1 MIRYKSE
8 SEIEA
13 IRHGG
18 RILRQALDLVNRHC
32 VPGVRTQELDQMAE
46 QYIRDQGGKP
56 SFKGYRGF
64 PGSLCISVN
73 EEVVHGI
80 PGRRKVRQGDLVSV
94 DCGVTWEGFVADSA
108 TTIAVGEVEPE
119 LQKLMDVTREA
130 LFLGIDQARPGR
142 FIRDISKAVQ
152 DHVERHGFTVVR
164 DLVGHGVGYSVH
176 EEPQVPNF
184 AGPRKGPK
192 ILPGLV
198 IAIEPMVNVG
208 TSDVVMLEDR
218 WTIVT
223 RDRLPSAHFEHTIAV
238 TENGPRILT
247 NGD

>member
-13 IRHGG
+13 IRYGG
-18 RILRQALDLVNRHC
+18 RILRQALDLVTEHC
-32 VPGVRTQELDQMAE
+32 VPGVRTLELDQMAE
-46 QYIRDQGGKP
+46 EFIRAQGGKP

-80 PGRRKVRQGDLVSV
+80 PGRRKIRQGDLVSV

-108 TTIAVGEVEPE
+108 TTIAVGEVEPS

-130 LFLGIDQARPGR
+130 LHLGIDQARPGH

-152 DHVERHGFTVVR
+152 EHVEKHGFTVVR

-184 AGPRKGPK
+184 VGPRKGPK
-192 ILPGLV
+192 IQPGLV
-198 IAIEPMVNVG
+198 IAIEPMVNIG
-208 TSDVVMLEDR
+208 TCDVVMLEDG

>member
-1 MIRYKSE
+1 
-8 SEIEA
+8 
-13 IRHGG
+13 
-18 RILRQALDLVNRHC
+18 
-32 VPGVRTQELDQMAE
+32 VRTQELDQMAE

-130 LFLGIDQARPGR
+130 LYLGIDQARPGR

-152 DHVERHGFTVVR
+152 DHVEKHGFTVVR

-184 AGPRKGPK
+184 VGPRKGPK